1 MSRNYKIRDQGGVY
15 FVTMTTVGWI
25 DIFTRNEYR
34 DIYLESVR
42 YCQKEKGLV
51 VYAWCMMSN
60 HVHLIVRSEQED
72 LSGVIRDL
80 KKFTSKKLFAAI
92 EANTE
97 ESRRNWII
105 AIFKKN
111 GEFNANNLNFQVWQ
125 QHNQP
130 TELYSTSVIEQKLN
144 YIHENPVRAGW
155 VEYPWE
161 YLYSSARDYADRKGL
176 LDIELIRIPV
186 ADWDYGRP
194 PDTIWRQRE
203 TCITGFYSTTE

>member
-15 FVTMTTVGWI
+15 FVTMSIVGWI

-34 DIYLESVR
+34 NIYLESVR

-60 HVHLIVRSEQED
+60 HVHLIVRAEEYN

-92 EANTE
+92 EENAE
-97 ESRRNWII
+97 ESRRNWIV
-105 AIFKKN
+105 AIFRRN
-111 GEFNANNLNFQVWQ
+111 GEFNSNNLNFQVWQ

-130 TELYSTSVIEQKLN
+130 IELYSATAIEQKLH
-144 YIHENPVRAGW
+144 YIHDNPVRAGW
-155 VEYPWE
+155 VEHAWE
-161 YLYSSARDYADRKGL
+161 YLYSSARDYADIKGL
-176 LDIELIRIPV
+176 LDIELI
-186 ADWDYGRP
+186 
-194 PDTIWRQRE
+194 
-203 TCITGFYSTTE
+203 

>member
-15 FVTMTTVGWI
+15 FVTMTIVGWI
-25 DIFTRNEYR
+25 DIFTRTEYR

-60 HVHLIVRSEQED
+60 HVHLIVRAEED
-72 LSGVIRDL
+72 NLSGVIRDL

-92 EANTE
+92 EENAE
-97 ESRRNWII
+97 ESRRNWIV
-105 AIFKKN
+105 AIFRRN
-111 GEFNANNLNFQVWQ
+111 GEFNHNNLNFQVWQ

-130 TELYSTSVIEQKLN
+130 IELYSAAAIDQKLH

-176 LDIELIRIPV
+176 LDIELI
-186 ADWDYGRP
+186 
-194 PDTIWRQRE
+194 
-203 TCITGFYSTTE
+203 